1 MGSFLEC
8 LLDVI
13 LMRSGFS
20 GVFDGEKNFLA
31 QKNRFFKPFLGI
43 FSVKTAFLTT
53 KYGFFFKSELAIVFG
68 AKNYA

>member
-31 QKNRFFKPFLGI
+31 QKTGFLSH
-43 FSVKTAFLTT
+43 F
-53 KYGFFFKSELAIVFG
+53 
-68 AKNYA
+68 